1 MANAREV
8 LRESVGEAAL
18 LATTGGSLEELQSLA
33 LLART
38 ALNAGSAEVSDDEV
52 KQASLSPG
60 AMKRLGVD

>member
-38 ALNAGSAEVSDDEV
+38 ALNAGSAEVSDAEV